1 MKILITGGAGYVG
14 STLIPMLLERGHELV
29 VFDRL
34 MFGGNAL
41 LPFLNNK
48 NFKFI
53 KGDIRDREALQSV
66 VSGQDVIIHL
76 AAIVGFPA
84 CRENPDLARTTN
96 VEGSRNL
103 ASVVSKD
110 QRIIYASTGSNYG
123 ALVDEVCTE
132 DSLLN
137 PLSIYGKTKTE
148 AEKILMGSGNCTA
161 FRFAT
166 AFGVSPRLRLDLLIN
181 EFVYQAVKQK
191 YLVVYE
197 SHFMRTFIHV
207 KDMARA
213 FVFAI
218 DNLEK
223 TNGQTYNVGDDSLNF
238 SKKEICDIIAEKT
251 GALIH
256 YADVGED
263 ADKRNY
269 IVSYKKINDAG
280 FKTTISI
287 EEGIVE
293 MIKVA
298 TVVQVNNPYCNN

>member
-1 MKILITGGAGYVG
+1 MGTV
-14 STLIPMLLERGHELV
+14 LIPMLLDRGHEII

-41 LPFLNNK
+41 LSFLNNR
-48 NFKFI
+48 NFKFF
-53 KGDIRDREALQSV
+53 KGDIRDKEALRSAV
-66 VSGQDVIIHL
+66 AGQDIVIHL

-103 ASVVSKD
+103 VSVMNKN
-110 QRIIYASTGSNYG
+110 QRVIYASTGSNYG
-123 ALVDEVCTE
+123 ALVDEICTE
-132 DSLLN
+132 DSPLN

-148 AEKILMGSGNCTA
+148 AEKILMDNGNCTA

-191 YLVVYE
+191 YLVIYE

-213 FVFAI
+213 FVFAV
-218 DNLEK
+218 DNLTK
-223 TNGQTYNVGDDSLNF
+223 TNGQVYNVGDDSLNF
-238 SKKEICDIIAEKT
+238 SKKQICDIIAEKT

-269 IVSYKKINDAG
+269 IVSYKKINDVG
-280 FKTTISI
+280 FKTTISV
-287 EEGIVE
+287 ETGIDE
-293 MIKVA
+293 MIKAVA
-298 TVVQVNNPYCNN
+298 VVQLSNPYSNN